1 MKKILALVLALVLAV
16 SFAACGQKEPLVG
29 PGTENPMTE
38 CASLDEI
45 NAAAGTNIVK
55 PGVMGVSEEK
65 FFTVKT
71 GDRTIAEYRFDLN
84 GISYTVRSAAIA
96 DQDISGYY
104 VDGEPAF
111 GAPTGGV
118 EYAEAEDV
126 KLARFF
132 DLNGQTV
139 IAAKGDI
146 ESAIFEGIVAEMQQ
160 MSAANGGENGNG

>member
-1 MKKILALVLALVLAV
+1 MKKLIALLLALTLCV
-16 SFAACGQKEPLVG
+16 SLCACN
-29 PGTENPMTE
+29 TEEEKPDAGLPNPMKT

-71 GDRTIAEYRFDLN
+71 GERTIAEYRFDLN